1 MSWDDGEYVM
11 HNRDIQGLGHLS
23 DWFSKYYIGN
33 YHPLTMLSYAIDYS
47 IGGLQPWVYHVG
59 SLLLHTAN
67 AILVYL
73 FFRRLQPNSIVAVW
87 VALLFAVHPVQTES
101 VSWIAERKTVL
112 CGFFYL
118 LALWQYVRYADKPTA
133 GKLIGITIAGLAAM
147 LSKGTGVT
155 LPLALIATDIWLG
168 RDLKSRKVWLEKLPL
183 FVISLIVGVVAIKAQ
198 ASAKFLNLHPEY
210 GIIDSIVYA
219 GYAYVHYIVRLL
231 VPVQLS
237 VIYPYPKELGIIHY
251 LCLLIAIGIL
261 ALGVV
266 AYRKRSYVLCG
277 GIAFYT
283 ANIILFLQFV
293 QFGEALSADRYVY
306 IASLGVLYP
315 LVYYVFAWCQN
326 RSRQVIAVAVTGMY
340 AVALSAMTFVRN
352 DIWLSDLNF
361 FNAILETFPNS
372 AVAQYSVGTLYMKM
386 GDYEEADRRLS
397 AAVQVDPNNYKAWH
411 SRGMLYL
418 RQGKAMQA
426 LDALNK
432 SLELK
437 ENTKAYFTRAM
448 LYEGTGKPELAI
460 ADIDKV
466 LEEQPENGRAW
477 YIKGD
482 CQEQLGNTNGALESY
497 SKAIEYEA
505 TEPLFYIRRG
515 LIFSK
520 MQKDAPAL
528 EDLNR
533 AVELK
538 PNNGN
543 ALYYRAIVK
552 YRSKQSPC
560 ADLQAAAAN
569 GYKGAREAMEKLC
582 K

>member
-1 MSWDDGEYVM
+1 
-11 HNRDIQGLGHLS
+11 
-23 DWFSKYYIGN
+23 
-33 YHPLTMLSYAIDYS
+33 
-47 IGGLQPWVYHVG
+47 
-59 SLLLHTAN
+59 
-67 AILVYL
+67 
-73 FFRRLQPNSIVAVW
+73 
-87 VALLFAVHPVQTES
+87 
-101 VSWIAERKTVL
+101 
-112 CGFFYL
+112 
-118 LALWQYVRYADKPTA
+118 
-133 GKLIGITIAGLAAM
+133 
-147 LSKGTGVT
+147 
-155 LPLALIATDIWLG
+155 
-168 RDLKSRKVWLEKLPL
+168 
-183 FVISLIVGVVAIKAQ
+183 
-198 ASAKFLNLHPEY
+198 
-210 GIIDSIVYA
+210 
-219 GYAYVHYIVRLL
+219 
-231 VPVQLS
+231 
-237 VIYPYPKELGIIHY
+237 
-251 LCLLIAIGIL
+251 
-261 ALGVV
+261 
-266 AYRKRSYVLCG
+266 
-277 GIAFYT
+277 
-283 ANIILFLQFV
+283 
-293 QFGEALSADRYVY
+293 
-306 IASLGVLYP
+306 
-315 LVYYVFAWCQN
+315 
-326 RSRQVIAVAVTGMY
+326 
-340 AVALSAMTFVRN
+340 
-352 DIWLSDLNF
+352 
-361 FNAILETFPNS
+361 
-372 AVAQYSVGTLYMKM
+372 MKM